1 MNRSKVFDDF
11 MELEY
16 LLKFYGSFE
25 GMVWTISSSICAS
38 LRIEFLYLLY
48 VLFCHQGYN
57 FLIFIG
63 CI

>member
-25 GMVWTISSSICAS
+25 GIVWTISCSICAS